1 VRFKRKGNTVAE
13 EFQISP
19 ILALILWRNGGGC
32 LFLELDLVLAQLDE
46 LLVAIIKHSL
56 TLKKKYIISSDRLGF
71 RNWEKDDLSEFAK
84 INADLEVMEHF
95 PKALSLEESAEFI
108 DRLQH
113 HYAKRGFNYF
123 AAEILETEEL
133 IGFIGLAYQEYESE
147 FTPAVDIGWRLKRS
161 AWGKGFATEGAKRC
175 LQFGFEEL
183 GLESIISTC
192 TQKNLKSEKV
202 MEKIGMMKKGEFNHP
217 KLKAYPEYEKC
228 LCYSISKS
236 EWRIPSF

>member
-1 VRFKRKGNTVAE
+1 MKNKY
-13 EFQISP
+13 
-19 ILALILWRNGGGC
+19 LITS
-32 LFLELDLVLAQLDE
+32 A
-46 LLVAIIKHSL
+46 
-56 TLKKKYIISSDRLGF
+56 RLGF
-71 RNWEKDDLSEFAK
+71 RNWEKEGLAEFSK
-84 INADLEVMEHF
+84 MNADLEVMEHF
-95 PKALSLEESAEFI
+95 LNPLSIEESSEFI
-108 DRLQH
+108 DRLQR
-113 HYAKRGFNYF
+113 HYAKHGFNYF
-123 AAEILETEEL
+123 AVEILETEEF
-133 IGFIGLAYQEYESE
+133 IGFIGLTYQEYESE

-161 AWGKGFATEGAKRC
+161 VWGEGYATEGAKRC

-236 EWRIPSF
+236 EWRIPSSLSIRTTQ